1 MNLKSIAIACML
13 FLNACVTPPPKQY
26 VGELLTSPP
35 EFPLG
40 KYVHTVDV
48 DVPGRGNWQ
57 LQGVAQ
63 ITETGINLVGLS
75 PMGTTVFKIVDD
87 YSAKTAQVTVYQPE
101 LKSYEDKLLGFYMQL
116 RPHLA
121 GRKIMDTE
129 AVPPDWK
136 VQYFT
141 NKKADTLPP
150 TLTVRSQHFSISVE
164 VEQYEP

>member
-1 MNLKSIAIACML
+1 MILKLTAIAWL
-13 FLNACVTPPPKQY
+13 LSLAACVTPPPKQY
-26 VGELLTSPP
+26 VGELMTSPP

-40 KYVHTVDV
+40 KYVHAVDV

-57 LQGVAQ
+57 MQGVAQ
-63 ITETGINLVGLS
+63 ITESGINLVGLS

-87 YSAKTAQVTVYQPE
+87 YSAESAQVTVYQPE
-101 LKSYEDKLLGFYMQL
+101 LKSYEGKLLEFYMQL

-121 GRKIMDTE
+121 GRKIMNAA

-141 NKKADTLPP
+141 NKKAETLPP
-150 TLTVRSQHFSISVE
+150 TLAVRSPHFSIAVE